1 MSYEGIIDR
10 LLIHFTGPEYRAEVT
25 AAKTQFFEQAGIV
38 DEDTSSFEVRMAQFL
53 DWYLLSREN
62 SKTHMTPIE
71 MALENTPPTLI
82 EEDFPKLPLV
92 AKFRHSLFEFIKI
105 RGSDVTI
112 KDLFTGKKIVV
123 ENSTVTAGFNTDEI
137 FEARIIPYQESF
149 VFARGFCF
157 HPPEAT
163 SFILKEIKKVKHLT
177 EDQRR
182 DLMLKLMKMRY
193 KFEQYKHIRLEFIYT
208 NDSKLRI

>member
-1 MSYEGIIDR
+1 MNYEGIVDR
-10 LLIHFTGPEYRAEVT
+10 LLIHFTGQEYRAEVT

-38 DEDTSSFEVRMAQFL
+38 DEDTASFEVRMAQFL

-71 MALENTPPTLI
+71 MALENPPQSLI
-82 EEDFPKLPLV
+82 EEDLPKLPLV

-112 KDLFTGKKIVV
+112 RDLFTGKKIVV
-123 ENSTVTAGFNTDEI
+123 ENSAVTAGFNTDEI
-137 FEARIIPYQESF
+137 FEARIIPFQESF

-163 SFILKEIKKVKHLT
+163 SFILKEIKKVKHLA

-193 KFEQYKHIRLEFIYT
+193 KFEQYRHIRLEFIYT